1 MTVARERI
9 AGGMRGLS
17 KRLRQ
22 LDELARDMEVGIFGS
37 RTHKS
42 RDGSAGPA
50 LAQLLAWHEFGTSD
64 GRVPARKP
72 VRRYFEGKGPAE
84 IAERTKAVLPA
95 VLRGEADVLDAAKA
109 IGGVA
114 VAGVR
119 AGIMAR
125 LPPPLA
131 ESTQANPDRDQRMI
145 PLFDTGQLLRAISV
159 KIDGK
164 VHRV

>member
-1 MTVARERI
+1 MTVTRTK
-9 AGGMRGLS
+9 AGGGLQTLS
-17 KRLRQ
+17 KQLHK
-22 LDELARDMEVGIFGS
+22 LDEIAADMEVGIFGE
-37 RTHKS
+37 RRH
-42 RDGSAGPA
+42 RGRAGAGPK
-50 LAQLLAWHEFGTSD
+50 LAQLLAWHEFGTKTI
-64 GRVPARKP
+64 PARRP
-72 VRRYFEGKGPAE
+72 VRRYFEGPGPAE

-119 AGIMAR
+119 KGIMAR

-131 ESTQANPDRDQRMI
+131 ASTQANPARDQRMI
-145 PLFDTGQLLRAISV
+145 PLYDTGQLYGALAV